1 MHPGPASILNPL
13 AILRAAGLMLC
24 LVFAT
29 SPVAAQQV
37 WFAPPDNLDRGA
49 RTFNHDFP
57 QLFDANP
64 AWDPKIDV
72 FKISPKM
79 GSTVGPAEQLN
90 RINAFLKDRH
100 IALAVSIG
108 AMLLDNRDPVPGECG
123 FGVEGSN
130 RPGRN
135 TIEFQRLKQ
144 LGIEVRYVA
153 MDEPL
158 TFGHYY
164 NKKNACRYSIDD
176 VARRVAAAIA
186 EIKQI
191 YPDVRVV
198 DEEAPPITTTAQ
210 WNADFPKWLEAY
222 RRATGEPLDAIVFD
236 LDWRQPWQEI
246 VVPGVRVAHQAG
258 VRAGIFLDGT
268 GPGESDAD
276 AVAAYKRNMAS
287 VAALH
292 APFDFVEIAN
302 WTAHPANDLPQSDP
316 NSLTGVLHY
325 YYATYH
331 PSAHN

>member
-1 MHPGPASILNPL
+1 MKNYLLTICSSLLLITGM
-13 AILRAAGLMLC
+13 AG
-24 LVFAT
+24 A
-29 SPVAAQQV
+29 AAQEV

-57 QLFDANP
+57 QLFEPQP
-64 AWDPKIDV
+64 AWDAKIDV

-79 GSTVGPAEQLN
+79 GSTVGPADQLT

-100 IALAVSIG
+100 IALAVSVG
-108 AMLLDNRDPVPGECG
+108 AMQVDNANPVPGECG
-123 FGVEGSN
+123 YGVEGSV

-135 TIEFQRLKQ
+135 AMEFKRLKE
-144 LGIEVRYVA
+144 LGLDVRYVA

-164 NKKNACRYSIDD
+164 NKKNACGFSIDE

-186 EIKQI
+186 EIRQY

-198 DEEAPPITTTAQ
+198 DEEAPQSMTTAQ

-222 RRATGEPLDAIVFD
+222 RRATGGPLDAIVYD
-236 LDWRQPWQEI
+236 LNWSQPWQAV

-258 VRAGIFLDGT
+258 IRAGIFLDGA
-268 GPGESDAD
+268 GKSDAE
-276 AVAAYKRNMAS
+276 AVADYKKNMAS
-287 VAALH
+287 LAALH

-302 WTAHPANDLPQSDP
+302 WTPHPANDLPQSDA

-325 YYATYH
+325 YNATYH

>member
-1 MHPGPASILNPL
+1 
-13 AILRAAGLMLC
+13 
-24 LVFAT
+24 
-29 SPVAAQQV
+29 
-37 WFAPPDNLDRGA
+37 
-49 RTFNHDFP
+49 
-57 QLFDANP
+57 
-64 AWDPKIDV
+64 
-72 FKISPKM
+72 
-79 GSTVGPAEQLN
+79 
-90 RINAFLKDRH
+90 
-100 IALAVSIG
+100 
-108 AMLLDNRDPVPGECG
+108 
-123 FGVEGSN
+123 
-130 RPGRN
+130 
-135 TIEFQRLKQ
+135 
-144 LGIEVRYVA
+144 

-222 RRATGEPLDAIVFD
+222 RRATGAPLDAIVFD

-325 YYATYH
+325 YYSAYQ
-331 PSAHN
+331 PFAHN